1 VRLAVDL
8 LKRVEEVLVRDR
20 DLLAAPVP
28 VGVRLDRVRDA
39 GLVRRRRRDEILRPH
54 ALVVLD
60 ERAANS
66 LDATHVV
73 GPKLVAAGKGGVE
86 AVDVVLGTFAHA
98 WLNGAAA
105 DSAPFAEVVRCVVAV
120 AVAATKSTAAAAPAM
135 SITLLCID
143 SLRIELR
150 RELCTSAAPARSY
163 ARAEGV
169 PFRL

>member
-1 VRLAVDL
+1 AQSSLQQAR
-8 LKRVEEVLVRDR
+8 EVLKPSMSCSAPNTTTF
-20 DLLAAPVP
+20 AAS
-28 VGVRLDRVRDA
+28 
-39 GLVRRRRRDEILRPH
+39 RP
-54 ALVVLD
+54 A
-60 ERAANS
+60 
-66 LDATHVV
+66 
-73 GPKLVAAGKGGVE
+73 
-86 AVDVVLGTFAHA
+86 VVLGTFAHA

-150 RELCTSAAPARSY
+150 RVLCTSAAPARSY